1 MGRSSQRVWPG
12 NQYFLFFPTLF
23 FEPTCVLEI
32 DNGQRSCTTTF
43 PDEKRGNEQ
52 KQGWIYHRLAVAGIV
67 LKGCNFPS
75 WNTSSISDSI
85 VQPDPQNIPPH
96 RGHLTLMKPAPEHS
110 TYRFGIN
117 SPHNV
122 IFSPESTSQM

>member
-1 MGRSSQRVWPG
+1 MNYKLIWEPPCHDHIRQSYMGRSSQRVWPG

-52 KQGWIYHRLAVAGIV
+52 KQV
-67 LKGCNFPS
+67 LYSRIHK
-75 WNTSSISDSI
+75 TSHHTAAI
-85 VQPDPQNIPPH
+85 
-96 RGHLTLMKPAPEHS
+96 
-110 TYRFGIN
+110 
-117 SPHNV
+117 
-122 IFSPESTSQM
+122 